1 MTTRFLTGFIAVA
14 GTITL
19 FPVQAAPIA
28 GCDFANG
35 AAFDSTTDDLLAAD
49 GISVSN
55 WSTAGGGAITGD
67 GNGNADRFSAP
78 VGKFNG
84 PSLPNGIP
92 PVVGSAPPTEGI
104 HSFTISISAG
114 TTINLTNISFDFS
127 KATDNPANRWLAFR
141 TSLDTGLLYSEN
153 GPARPAFTSV
163 DLDLTDAKYQNLSD
177 TTVTFYWYSG
187 GEGSGDCD
195 IDSIVIDAEV
205 AAANPPTVTN
215 SAATNVEATTATL
228 NGIVTDTGGAAPLIT
243 IFYGTSDGGTNP
255 GNWSNSVDLGNEA
268 AAFTTD
274 ITGLSPSTH
283 YFFRAY
289 GENSGG
295 IDWAPTSATFT
306 TNAIFPPAIDN
317 APAINITGT
326 SARVGGEVTNTGGS
340 PPVVTLYWGDNDGG
354 TNTGAWDNSVNLGIQ
369 SGAFISDLTN
379 LTQITTY
386 YFRCLAVNGG
396 GSVWASPTETF
407 TTLEVQDLVVNE
419 FMAAN
424 DGGATNNPNAWYPI
438 ANQVSGRTDDWIE
451 IANRSAGPLP
461 LDGWFLTDDSGDLT
475 QWAFP
480 AGTSIPG
487 NSFLIVYAS
496 GDGIPDTNGNLH
508 TNFKL
513 SKGGDYLAIV
523 NPSFTVVSEFA
534 SGGSDYPNQN
544 DDVSYGLHPVTE
556 LPVFFSSPTPGAAND
571 PNGQAQVGDTKFN
584 LNRGYYQTAINVEIT
599 SATQGATIY
608 YTTDGTLPIDTGGT
622 PSASAITYTGP
633 IGLTQT
639 TAVRAAAVK
648 TGLTPTNVDCN
659 TYFLLDID
667 GAASDGTDTGG
678 LNLPFLQQTQ
688 PAGWGSLS
696 SGDYNMDPDVSQETT
711 TATDHPTST
720 AQTMLKGM
728 RDIPTI
734 SIVMDRED
742 FSGSNGIYTNSTLK
756 GFAWERACS
765 AEFIPAEND
774 TRSDWQENCGLRV
787 QGGASRN
794 PGSSPKHSLSFRFR
808 EDYGVGKL
816 REPLF
821 PGSDVEEF
829 NVIALRAGYNNSWIH
844 SNAGQRGNGSM
855 IRDQWVRQTML
866 DMGNSAAG
874 EGFMSH
880 VYVNGLY
887 WGLHNIC
894 ERADASHYG
903 EHKGVDGDLIDARNG
918 SEYTDGNGTAWNQ
931 ISGVVNSG
939 DWTKIQQVINIDNYI
954 DYQLVNRYGANQDLK
969 TSGNWRAAGGGAFP
983 SGMPEQMS
991 PWDLFAWDSERT
1003 LESQT
1008 ASSVPL
1014 DPMGVR
1020 GTLESNSEYQVRLA
1034 DRVQKHFYGNG
1045 ALTPAQ
1051 TEARWEKYAS
1061 DIDRAIIAESARWG
1075 DHRRATPYTRDA
1087 EWLTEQTRLYTD
1099 YFPVRT
1105 TNVLN
1110 NLSLLSVAAPIYLVG
1125 GSPQVEGLIPAGAS
1139 LTVTGSGT
1147 IYYTTDGTD
1156 PRLDG
1161 GTISPNA
1168 TSVASGSTIPISSG
1182 ALVKARGLSGA
1193 NWSAV
1198 TEGIYLVGPIADS
1211 TNIVVSELMYNP
1223 AGMDENTEFIELM
1236 NISTTDSIDLSLA
1249 TFSGIDY
1256 TFPLGV
1262 SLAPGERIVIVK
1274 DPIAFAT
1281 VYNIAGMRIAPGDY
1295 GSSLSN
1301 DGEEVAFING
1311 LGVDAKRFTYNDV
1324 DPWPRA
1330 ADGDGFTLTL
1340 IDPSSN
1346 PNHGLASNWRSSV
1359 APNGT
1364 PSGSDSVVFSGDP
1377 LADNDNDGLNAF
1389 LEYALGSI
1397 AGDVGA
1403 SPEAIA
1409 AAGTGAFDDGNGG
1422 TTDFL
1427 TLSYRRNLA
1436 ADDVMFQVQLS
1447 SDLDS
1452 WNNAGS
1458 EYVTSVSNGDGT
1470 ETVTIRSLSPMSGLE
1485 KEFIRLKV
1493 SLTP

>member
-1 MTTRFLTGFIAVA
+1 MTTRFLTGFIAVS

-84 PSLPNGIP
+84 PTTTGTP
-92 PVVGSAPPTEGI
+92 PAVGSAPPTLGI

-114 TTINLTNISFDFS
+114 TTINLTNVSFDFS
-127 KATDNPANRWLAFR
+127 KATGGSANRWLAFR
-141 TSLDTGLLYSEN
+141 TSLDTGLLYSAN
-153 GPARPAFTSV
+153 GPARPTLTSV
-163 DLDLTDAKYQNLSD
+163 DLDFTDAKYQNLSD

-215 SAATNVEATTATL
+215 SAATNVEATNATL

-424 DGGATNNPNAWYPI
+424 DGGVTNNPNAWYPI

-496 GDGIPDTNGNLH
+496 GDGIPDANGNLH

-667 GAASDGTDTGG
+667 GAASDGTDSGG

-696 SGDYNMDPDVSQETT
+696 SGDYNMDSDVSQETA
-711 TATDHPTST
+711 TASNHTTST
-720 AQTMLKGM
+720 AQTMLQGM

-991 PWDLFAWDSERT
+991 
-1003 LESQT
+1003 
-1008 ASSVPL
+1008 
-1014 DPMGVR
+1014 
-1020 GTLESNSEYQVRLA
+1020 
-1034 DRVQKHFYGNG
+1034 
-1045 ALTPAQ
+1045 
-1051 TEARWEKYAS
+1051 
-1061 DIDRAIIAESARWG
+1061 
-1075 DHRRATPYTRDA
+1075 
-1087 EWLTEQTRLYTD
+1087 
-1099 YFPVRT
+1099 
-1105 TNVLN
+1105 
-1110 NLSLLSVAAPIYLVG
+1110 
-1125 GSPQVEGLIPAGAS
+1125 
-1139 LTVTGSGT
+1139 
-1147 IYYTTDGTD
+1147 
-1156 PRLDG
+1156 
-1161 GTISPNA
+1161 
-1168 TSVASGSTIPISSG
+1168 
-1182 ALVKARGLSGA
+1182 
-1193 NWSAV
+1193 
-1198 TEGIYLVGPIADS
+1198 
-1211 TNIVVSELMYNP
+1211 
-1223 AGMDENTEFIELM
+1223 
-1236 NISTTDSIDLSLA
+1236 
-1249 TFSGIDY
+1249 
-1256 TFPLGV
+1256 
-1262 SLAPGERIVIVK
+1262 
-1274 DPIAFAT
+1274 
-1281 VYNIAGMRIAPGDY
+1281 
-1295 GSSLSN
+1295 
-1301 DGEEVAFING
+1301 
-1311 LGVDAKRFTYNDV
+1311 
-1324 DPWPRA
+1324 
-1330 ADGDGFTLTL
+1330 
-1340 IDPSSN
+1340 
-1346 PNHGLASNWRSSV
+1346 
-1359 APNGT
+1359 
-1364 PSGSDSVVFSGDP
+1364 
-1377 LADNDNDGLNAF
+1377 
-1389 LEYALGSI
+1389 
-1397 AGDVGA
+1397 
-1403 SPEAIA
+1403 
-1409 AAGTGAFDDGNGG
+1409 
-1422 TTDFL
+1422 
-1427 TLSYRRNLA
+1427 
-1436 ADDVMFQVQLS
+1436 
-1447 SDLDS
+1447 
-1452 WNNAGS
+1452 
-1458 EYVTSVSNGDGT
+1458 
-1470 ETVTIRSLSPMSGLE
+1470 
-1485 KEFIRLKV
+1485 
-1493 SLTP
+1493 

>member
-1 MTTRFLTGFIAVA
+1 
-14 GTITL
+14 
-19 FPVQAAPIA
+19 
-28 GCDFANG
+28 
-35 AAFDSTTDDLLAAD
+35 
-49 GISVSN
+49 
-55 WSTAGGGAITGD
+55 
-67 GNGNADRFSAP
+67 
-78 VGKFNG
+78 
-84 PSLPNGIP
+84 
-92 PVVGSAPPTEGI
+92 
-104 HSFTISISAG
+104 
-114 TTINLTNISFDFS
+114 
-127 KATDNPANRWLAFR
+127 
-141 TSLDTGLLYSEN
+141 
-153 GPARPAFTSV
+153 
-163 DLDLTDAKYQNLSD
+163 
-177 TTVTFYWYSG
+177 
-187 GEGSGDCD
+187 
-195 IDSIVIDAEV
+195 
-205 AAANPPTVTN
+205 
-215 SAATNVEATTATL
+215 
-228 NGIVTDTGGAAPLIT
+228 
-243 IFYGTSDGGTNP
+243 
-255 GNWSNSVDLGNEA
+255 
-268 AAFTTD
+268 
-274 ITGLSPSTH
+274 
-283 YFFRAY
+283 
-289 GENSGG
+289 
-295 IDWAPTSATFT
+295 
-306 TNAIFPPAIDN
+306 
-317 APAINITGT
+317 
-326 SARVGGEVTNTGGS
+326 
-340 PPVVTLYWGDNDGG
+340 
-354 TNTGAWDNSVNLGIQ
+354 
-369 SGAFISDLTN
+369 
-379 LTQITTY
+379 
-386 YFRCLAVNGG
+386 
-396 GSVWASPTETF
+396 
-407 TTLEVQDLVVNE
+407 
-419 FMAAN
+419 
-424 DGGATNNPNAWYPI
+424 
-438 ANQVSGRTDDWIE
+438 
-451 IANRSAGPLP
+451 
-461 LDGWFLTDDSGDLT
+461 T

-534 SGGSDYPNQN
+534 SGGSNYTNQN
-544 DDVSYGLHPVTE
+544 DDISYGLHPVTE

-571 PNGQAQVGDTKFN
+571 PNGQAQVEDTKFN
-584 LNRGYYQTAINVEIT
+584 LKRGYYQTAINVEIT
-599 SATQGATIY
+599 SDTAGATIY
-608 YTTDGTLPIDTGGT
+608 YTIDGTLPIIDVAGT
-622 PSASAITYTGP
+622 PGATAIVYSGP
-633 IGLTQT
+633 IALTQT

-688 PAGWGSLS
+688 PSGWGNLT
-696 SGDYNMDPDVSQETT
+696 SGDYDMDSDVSQETA
-711 TATDHPTST
+711 TASNHTTST
-720 AQTMLKGM
+720 AQTMLQGM

-734 SIVMDRED
+734 SIVMDRAD

-765 AEFIPAEND
+765 AEFIPAIND
-774 TRSDWQENCGLRV
+774 TRDDWQENCGLRV

-794 PGSSPKHSLSFRFR
+794 PTSSPKHSLSFRFR

-844 SNAGQRGNGSM
+844 RDAGQRGRGSM

-880 VYVNGLY
+880 VFINGLY

-894 ERADASHYG
+894 ERADASHYS
-903 EHKGVDGDLIDARNG
+903 EHNDADADLIDARNG

-939 DWTKIQQVINIDNYI
+939 DWAKIQQVINIDNYI

-1281 VYNIAGMRIAPGDY
+1281 VYNIAGMRI
-1295 GSSLSN
+1295 
-1301 DGEEVAFING
+1301 
-1311 LGVDAKRFTYNDV
+1311 
-1324 DPWPRA
+1324 
-1330 ADGDGFTLTL
+1330 
-1340 IDPSSN
+1340 
-1346 PNHGLASNWRSSV
+1346 
-1359 APNGT
+1359 
-1364 PSGSDSVVFSGDP
+1364 
-1377 LADNDNDGLNAF
+1377 
-1389 LEYALGSI
+1389 
-1397 AGDVGA
+1397 
-1403 SPEAIA
+1403 
-1409 AAGTGAFDDGNGG
+1409 
-1422 TTDFL
+1422 
-1427 TLSYRRNLA
+1427 
-1436 ADDVMFQVQLS
+1436 
-1447 SDLDS
+1447 
-1452 WNNAGS
+1452 
-1458 EYVTSVSNGDGT
+1458 
-1470 ETVTIRSLSPMSGLE
+1470 
-1485 KEFIRLKV
+1485 
-1493 SLTP
+1493 